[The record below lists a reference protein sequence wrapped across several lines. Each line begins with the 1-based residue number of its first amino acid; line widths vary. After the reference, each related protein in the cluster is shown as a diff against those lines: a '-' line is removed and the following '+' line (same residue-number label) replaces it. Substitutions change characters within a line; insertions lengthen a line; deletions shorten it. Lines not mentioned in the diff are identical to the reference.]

1 MMDNKLTS
9 TICKQTYA
17 EMEKFY
23 SGLLTK
29 RGIMLATI
37 GRLEELYGVD
47 AVRDAIK
54 QKLF

>member
-1 MMDNKLTS
+1 MDNKLTS